1 MSQRQSLKDAVAR
14 LRAAG
19 VDTPVL
25 DARLLVQHA
34 LGADWN
40 QLFIGPDRDLTG
52 DERSEL
58 DRLLDRRAAREPVSR
73 ILGHRDFWSLNLL
86 VGPDTLDPRPDTE
99 TIIDSALKLVPERDL
114 AVRVLDLGTGTGAI
128 LLALLT
134 ELPNATGLG
143 IDRAPGAV
151 ATATENAQRLGL
163 DGRARFRNGDW
174 GKGIED
180 RFDLIVSNPP
190 YIRRGDIA
198 GLAPEVRDFDPVL
211 ALDGGPDGLDAYR
224 ELAPDLERLL
234 DPGGCAVLEVGQ
246 GQAPAVMR
254 ILEAVGLRSAGSARD
269 LAGIE
274 RCVIAQRQ

>member
-19 VDTPVL
+19 VETPVL

-40 QLFIGPDRDLTG
+40 QLFIGPDRELTVE
-52 DERSEL
+52 ERVEL
-58 DRLLDRRAAREPVSR
+58 TRLLDRRAAREPVSR
-73 ILGHRDFWSLNLL
+73 ILGTREFWSLNLL

-99 TIIDSALKLVPERDL
+99 TIIDSALRLVPSRDL
-114 AVRVLDLGTGTGAI
+114 HLRVLDLGTGTGAI

-134 ELPNATGLG
+134 ELPNARGLG

-151 ATATENAQRLGL
+151 ETATENAKRLGL
-163 DGRARFRNGDW
+163 QDRARFRNGDW
-174 GKGIED
+174 GKAIDE

-211 ALDGGPDGLDAYR
+211 ALDGGLDGLDAYR

-254 ILEAVGLRSAGSARD
+254 ILEEVGLRSGGSARD

>member
-19 VDTPVL
+19 VETPVL

-40 QLFIGPDRDLTG
+40 QLFIGPDRNLTD

-58 DRLLDRRAAREPVSR
+58 GRLLDRRAAREPVSR
-73 ILGHRDFWSLNLL
+73 ILGHREFWSLDLL

-99 TIIDSALKLVPERDL
+99 TIIDSALKLVPSRDL
-114 AVRVLDLGTGTGAI
+114 QVRVLDLGTGTGAI

-143 IDRAPGAV
+143 VDRAPGAV

-163 DGRARFRNGDW
+163 NGRARFRNGDW
-174 GKGIED
+174 GKGLEE

-198 GLAPEVRDFDPVL
+198 GLSPEVRDFDPVL

-269 LAGIE
+269 LSGVE

>member
-19 VDTPVL
+19 VETPVL

-40 QLFIGPDRDLTG
+40 QLYIGPDRDLTD

-58 DRLLDRRAAREPVSR
+58 GRLIDRRAAREPVSR
-73 ILGHRDFWSLNLL
+73 ILGNREFWSLNLL

-99 TIIDSALKLVPERDL
+99 TIIDSALKLVPDRDL
-114 AVRVLDLGTGTGAI
+114 HVRVLDLGTGTGAI

-163 DGRARFRNGDW
+163 DGRTRFRNGDW
-174 GKGIED
+174 GKGIDE

-198 GLAPEVRDFDPVL
+198 GLSPEVRDFDPVL

-224 ELAPDLERLL
+224 ELAPDLQRLL

-254 ILEAVGLRSAGSARD
+254 ILEEVGLRSAGSARD
-269 LAGIE
+269 LGGIE

>member
-1 MSQRQSLKDAVAR
+1 MSQRQTLKDAVAR

-19 VDTPVL
+19 VETPVL

-40 QLFIGPDRDLTG
+40 QLFIGPDRDLTD

-58 DRLLDRRAAREPVSR
+58 GKLLDRRAAREPVSR
-73 ILGHRDFWSLNLL
+73 ILGNREFWSLNLL

-99 TIIDSALKLVPERDL
+99 TIIDSALKLVPSRDL
-114 AVRVLDLGTGTGAI
+114 NVRLLDLGTGTGAI

-143 IDRAPGAV
+143 VDRAPGAV

-174 GKGIED
+174 GKGLEEH
-180 RFDLIVSNPP
+180 FDLIVSNPP

-198 GLAPEVRDFDPVL
+198 GLSPEVRDFDPVL

-254 ILEAVGLRSAGSARD
+254 LLEAAGLRSAGSARD

>member
-19 VDTPVL
+19 VETPVL

-40 QLFIGPDRDLTG
+40 QLFIGPDRELTDAERADLA
-52 DERSEL
+52 
-58 DRLLDRRAAREPVSR
+58 RLLDRRAAREPVSR
-73 ILGHRDFWSLNLL
+73 ILGHREFWSLNLL

-99 TIIDSALKLVPERDL
+99 TIIDSALRLVPSRDL
-114 AVRVLDLGTGTGAI
+114 HLRVLDLGTGTGAI

-134 ELPNATGLG
+134 ELPNAKGLG

-151 ATATENAQRLGL
+151 ATATENAGRLGL
-163 DGRARFRNGDW
+163 QDRARFRNGDW
-174 GKGIED
+174 GKGIEE

-211 ALDGGPDGLDAYR
+211 ALDGGLDGLDAYR

-246 GQAPAVMR
+246 GQAPSVAR
-254 ILEAVGLRSAGSARD
+254 ILEEAGLRSAGSARD

>member
-19 VDTPVL
+19 VETPVL

-40 QLFIGPDRDLTG
+40 QLFIGPDRDLTD
-52 DERSEL
+52 DERSDL
-58 DRLLDRRAAREPVSR
+58 GRLLDRRAAREPVSR
-73 ILGHRDFWSLNLL
+73 ILGHREFWSLDLL

-99 TIIDSALKLVPERDL
+99 TIIDSALKLVPSRDL
-114 AVRVLDLGTGTGAI
+114 QVRVLDLGTGTGAI

-143 IDRAPGAV
+143 VDRAPGAV

-174 GKGIED
+174 GQGLEE

-198 GLAPEVRDFDPVL
+198 GLSPEVRDFDPVL
-211 ALDGGPDGLDAYR
+211 ALDGGPDGLEAYR
-224 ELAPDLERLL
+224 ALAPDLERLL

-269 LAGIE
+269 LSGIE